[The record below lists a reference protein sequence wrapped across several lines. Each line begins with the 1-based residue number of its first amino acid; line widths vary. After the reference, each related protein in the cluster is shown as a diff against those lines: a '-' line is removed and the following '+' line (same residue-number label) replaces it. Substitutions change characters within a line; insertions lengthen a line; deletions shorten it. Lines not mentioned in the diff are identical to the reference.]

1 MITLTNRQ
9 ARQFTLRKQGLL
21 GTYRFEGKQGALE
34 YVRQAG
40 CIQFDPVD
48 VCGRNAELV
57 LQSRVKGFTKGM
69 LYALL
74 YEDRSLVDYPD
85 KNLSIWPVED
95 WPCFARYR
103 RAARE
108 GGRRFEG
115 LDALEEQAVSWLREH
130 GPASSDSLPIEGEV
144 YWHSHIHWSGN
155 WGGKSNAARA
165 ALEQLYST
173 GELIIHHKKGA
184 RKFYDLA
191 EKYLP
196 RTLLEAPD
204 PFPDDAAHQR
214 WRILRRI
221 GAVGLMWNRP
231 SDAWLNIPG
240 LKAEQRKDAFAHLL
254 EEEKLS
260 EIRVEGMR
268 DMLYCL
274 TADQPLLEEVRSGQ
288 VPGGKRCELLAPL
301 DCLLW
306 DRRLTRELFG
316 FDYTWEIYTPQP
328 KRKYGFYVLPLLY
341 GDGFAGRVEAVVKEE
356 GALPGNGEGERLLLV
371 KNVWLEDGVRRS
383 KAFETAL
390 ERCIRRFAAFNGC
403 SRAEIPDGFMHRV

>member
-1 MITLTNRQ
+1 MIALTNRQ
-9 ARQFTLRKQGLL
+9 ARQFILRKQGLL
-21 GTYRFEGKQGALE
+21 GTYRFKGKQGALE

-48 VCGRNAELV
+48 VCGKNAELT
-57 LQSRVKGFTKGM
+57 LQSRVKGFTKDM

-95 WPCFARYR
+95 WPYFERYR

-115 LDALEEQAVSWLREH
+115 LDRLEEQTVSWLREH
-130 GPASSDSLPIEGEV
+130 GPASSDSLPVEGEV

-196 RTLLEAPD
+196 RTLLDAPD
-204 PFPDDAAHQR
+204 PLPDDAAHQR

-221 GAVGLMWNRP
+221 GAVGL
-231 SDAWLNIPG
+231 
-240 LKAEQRKDAFAHLL
+240 
-254 EEEKLS
+254 
-260 EIRVEGMR
+260 
-268 DMLYCL
+268 
-274 TADQPLLEEVRSGQ
+274 
-288 VPGGKRCELLAPL
+288 
-301 DCLLW
+301 LW
-306 DRRLTRELFG
+306 DRRLIRELFG
-316 FDYTWEIYTPQP
+316 FEYTWEIYTPQA

-341 GDGFAGRVEAVVKEE
+341 GDRFAGRVEAAAKGEETFSEGGKKE
-356 GALPGNGEGERLLLV
+356 RILLV
-371 KNVWLEDGVRRS
+371 KHIWLEEGMRRT
-383 KAFETAL
+383 KAFDAAL
-390 ERCIRRFAAFNGC
+390 DRCIRRFAAFNGC
-403 SRAEIPDGFMHRV
+403 GRTVRPQE

>member
-9 ARQFTLRKQGLL
+9 ARQFILRKQGLL
-21 GTYRFEGKQGALE
+21 GTYRFQGKQGALQ

-48 VCGRNAELV
+48 VCGKNAELV

-69 LYALL
+69 LYELL
-74 YEDRSLVDYPD
+74 YEDRRLVDYPD

-95 WPCFARYR
+95 WPYFERYR

-115 LDALEEQAVSWLREH
+115 LDQLEEQAVSWLREH

-155 WGGKSNAARA
+155 WGGKSNVARA

-196 RTLLEAPD
+196 RTLLDAPD
-204 PFPDDAAHQR
+204 PFPEDAAHQR
-214 WRILRRI
+214 WRMLRRI

-231 SDAWLNIPG
+231 SDAWLGIPG
-240 LKAEQRKDAFAHLL
+240 LKADQRKDAFRKLM
-254 EEEKLS
+254 EEGKLCEVS
-260 EIRVEGMR
+260 VEGMR
-268 DMLYCL
+268 EMLYCL
-274 TADQPLLEEVRSGQ
+274 AEDVFLLEEVRQ
-288 VPGGKRCELLAPL
+288 ERVPGGKRCELLAPL

-306 DRRLTRELFG
+306 DRRLIRELFG

-341 GDGFAGRVEAVVKEE
+341 GDSFAGRVEAVA
-356 GALPGNGEGERLLLV
+356 GAT
-371 KNVWLEDGVRRS
+371 GVFS
-383 KAFETAL
+383 
-390 ERCIRRFAAFNGC
+390 
-403 SRAEIPDGFMHRV
+403 

>member
-9 ARQFTLRKQGLL
+9 ARQFILRKQGLL
-21 GTYRFEGKQGALE
+21 GTYRFQGKQGALQ

-48 VCGRNAELV
+48 VCGKNAELV

-69 LYALL
+69 LYELL
-74 YEDRSLVDYPD
+74 YEDRRLVDYPD

-95 WPCFARYR
+95 WPYFERYR

-115 LDALEEQAVSWLREH
+115 LDQLEEQAVSWLREH

-173 GELIIHHKKGA
+173 GELIIHHKKGT

-196 RTLLEAPD
+196 RTLLAAPD
-204 PFPDDAAHQR
+204 PFPEDAAHQR
-214 WRILRRI
+214 WRMLRRI

-231 SDAWLNIPG
+231 SDAWLGIPG
-240 LKAEQRKDAFAHLL
+240 LKADQRKDAFRKLM
-254 EEEKLS
+254 EEGKLCEVS
-260 EIRVEGMR
+260 VEGMR
-268 DMLYCL
+268 EMLYCL
-274 TADQPLLEEVRSGQ
+274 EEVRQ
-288 VPGGKRCELLAPL
+288 ERVPGGKRCELLAPL

-306 DRRLTRELFG
+306 DRRLIRELFG

-341 GDGFAGRVEAVVKEE
+341 GDSFAGRVEAVA
-356 GALPGNGEGERLLLV
+356 GGDRCLLV
-371 KNVWLEDGVRRS
+371 KHIWLEEGVRRT
-383 KAFETAL
+383 KAFDTAL
-390 ERCIRRFAAFNGC
+390 ERCFRRFAAFNGC
-403 SRAEIPDGFMHRV
+403 SRTVWPQG